1 MRLKVIDAAWV
12 ADKALDE
19 YAAAVIGNERE
30 PSFGRSECLQ
40 SSVGASAAK
49 LFDSVYKR
57 AVDGYSSRFDKTVA
71 IVSCFPMM
79 RVADCGVMTR
89 YVCGNKG
96 FLRGHGISPSQF
108 LDHFERFV
116 QRKCNCGAMT
126 EDGNCVWLKDKAVS
140 YGEWREAILG
150 CFGSSLC
157 DFERDG
163 VFASNPGFVTR
174 FVADGCEIKP
184 LGSLSAF
191 RIRKIVEKIALT

>member
-1 MRLKVIDAAWV
+1 MRLKVIDAAWI

-19 YAAAVIGNERE
+19 YAATVIGNERL
-30 PSFGRSECLQ
+30 SSLDCSECAQ
-40 SSVGASAAK
+40 SSVSASVSK
-49 LFDSVYKR
+49 LFESVCKR
-57 AVDGYSSRFDKTVA
+57 AVDSYSSRFYKTVA

-79 RVADCGVMTR
+79 RIADCDVMTR
-89 YVCGNKG
+89 YVCENRG

-108 LDHFERFV
+108 LDHFERFI

-126 EDGNCVWLKDKAVS
+126 EDGNCVWLKDKVVF

-157 DFERDG
+157 DFERDA
-163 VFASNPGFVTR
+163 VFSSNPGFVKR
-174 FVADGCEIKP
+174 FVADGCEIRP

-191 RIRKIVEKIALT
+191 RIRKIVEKLR